1 MLKQKQVKSAW
12 QCLVKPFY
20 ASPRCLLVFSV
31 NRDIL
36 LMRLSNATLTRSK
49 SKLTAG
55 YRTLYVSPFS
65 ALLIV
70 LSFFSCAGQCGQL
83 FISWRA
89 PLLQGPSIFKRW
101 HRKSNKDCIKM
112 FTAAIIWNKTSL
124 FCSWTLY
131 GERKGESDSKVNILL
146 CFKGAKTTRL
156 EQQSN

>member
-1 MLKQKQVKSAW
+1 MLKQKQAKSAW

-36 LMRLSNATLTRSK
+36 LMQLSNATLTRSK

-55 YRTLYVSPFS
+55 YRTLYVPPFS

-70 LSFFSCAGQCGQL
+70 FVVFFLCWPVWTAFHQLESSSFT
-83 FISWRA
+83 
-89 PLLQGPSIFKRW
+89 GPSIFKRW

-124 FCSWTLY
+124 CCSWTLY